1 MLRRA
6 ASLLR
11 AAPLARAASLAPRVQ
26 SRAMG
31 VAFRLP
37 QARVI
42 RRYIVAE
49 KNLLKIFLSNKNV
62 ELQVVNNKSGHM
74 VATASTREKLIRG
87 TLENRSDR
95 GAAKAMAELLAERLH
110 AAGLKHVTWERFYK
124 ATRTGEFMKTQ
135 YTGKRA
141 VVVDALREKGIEF
154 VQHAKAK
161 KATGMSWSARREA
174 ERAPAAAAEVF
185 VHTKPW
191 RTLTELKREAMAQ
204 RPWKGAKLRGAA
216 AVAAAEAE
224 AKT

>member
-1 MLRRA
+1 
-6 ASLLR
+6 
-11 AAPLARAASLAPRVQ
+11 
-26 SRAMG
+26 MG

-161 KATGMSWSARREA
+161 KATGMSWSARR
-174 ERAPAAAAEVF
+174 
-185 VHTKPW
+185 
-191 RTLTELKREAMAQ
+191 
-204 RPWKGAKLRGAA
+204 RPSARRRRPPRSSCTPSRGGR
-216 AVAAAEAE
+216 
-224 AKT
+224 

>member
-6 ASLLR
+6 SSLLRAPLLR
-11 AAPLARAASLAPRVQ
+11 AAPALAPRVQ

-95 GAAKAMAELLAERLH
+95 GAAKAMAELLAERL
-110 AAGLKHVTWERFYK
+110 RS
-124 ATRTGEFMKTQ
+124 TRGTSRGCP
-135 YTGKRA
+135 
-141 VVVDALREKGIEF
+141 
-154 VQHAKAK
+154 
-161 KATGMSWSARREA
+161 ARRCS
-174 ERAPAAAAEVF
+174 R
-185 VHTKPW
+185 
-191 RTLTELKREAMAQ
+191 Q
-204 RPWKGAKLRGAA
+204 RRGL
-216 AVAAAEAE
+216 E
-224 AKT
+224 

>member
-1 MLRRA
+1 
-6 ASLLR
+6 
-11 AAPLARAASLAPRVQ
+11 
-26 SRAMG
+26 MG

-49 KNLLKIFLSNKNV
+49 KNLLKIFLSNKNA

-141 VVVDALREKGIEF
+141 VVDALREKGIEF

-191 RTLTELKREAMAQ
+191 RTLTELKREAMARGRGRARSCAEQ
-204 RPWKGAKLRGAA
+204 RPWQRQRPKRKRRVGYK
-216 AVAAAEAE
+216 
-224 AKT
+224 

>member
-1 MLRRA
+1 MLLRRA

-11 AAPLARAASLAPRVQ
+11 APLLRAAPALAPRVQ

-154 VQHAKAK
+154 VQHAKAT

-174 ERAPAAAAEVF
+174 ELQLLLTDA
-185 VHTKPW
+185 K
-191 RTLTELKREAMAQ
+191 TEL
-204 RPWKGAKLRGAA
+204 AKLKKANRDLASDLQTSWASAA
-216 AVAAAEAE
+216 M
-224 AKT
+224 